1 MDEHIAQRVK
11 SKDIVADPRRPPV
24 DDPHNDN
31 EWQGATTDAMRALRL
46 YVRRLMR
53 ARKAGVRMDTVAPPP
68 RLPSPNG
75 EQAAGLELLT
85 DYLNAGPDGDDRHA
99 PLLLV
104 HGGPGVGKTF
114 YIHAIMAKALQS
126 GHGILPVAANASASS
141 LLPGGLTIHSAV
153 AIPIDTSLPGDAHAA
168 ATRQHLSPLKEHST
182 QFDRALHNLG
192 DADVL
197 IIDEISAVPA
207 SLLGALHLRLVQL
220 RRKRGLPQHVYERP
234 FGGMAVIALGD
245 FHQMAP
251 VQNNAL
257 HAEAVLGAL
266 RDRAREADSKRAGK
280 DKNED
285 ASIGRRVFKHFRK
298 IELTQQMRAQGD
310 EEHCAFIN
318 AWRDPT
324 NATAFPKTTLDQI
337 KRLSEEDMRAD
348 SSWAWAP
355 VVVTNNEERHALN
368 KASAVRFGRFHNR
381 PVLRWRKT
389 IDLPS
394 FSKDDMEDLFDDH
407 ASLWQYFVVGA
418 PAVLT
423 HNINAPRGL
432 ANGTPCT
439 LHSVSFPE
447 ANGTDT
453 QRIVALEQRYREAA
467 PGEVITVD
475 DDLCPTYVTVE
486 LPHIDARDWPE
497 HDTIEPGKVV
507 VPIGINRNSKTRI
520 ASVNGHRSRMLNPMA
535 HSYDMAFAITYWK
548 VQGHTLDKVV
558 LDLNKTKPRI
568 AIQMLYV
575 GMTRT
580 RKREHIRIVPS
591 ISTPDALDYVTAIPS
606 DPFIAWWA
614 AGYDEHG
621 RWDDARA
628 LAAYDA
634 AHPLPPRPS
643 QPEDEGL

>member
-1 MDEHIAQRVK
+1 MDA
-11 SKDIVADPRRPPV
+11 P
-24 DDPHNDN
+24 DDDN
-31 EWQGATTDAMRALRL
+31 EWQGATSDVMRALRL

-53 ARKAGVRMDTVAPPP
+53 ARKAGVRMDTVAPPAP
-68 RLPSPNG
+68 LPSPNA
-75 EQAAGLELLT
+75 EQTAGLELLT
-85 DYLNAGPDGDDRHA
+85 DHLNARPDGSDRPA
-99 PLLLV
+99 PLILV

-114 YIHAIMAKALQS
+114 YIHTIMAKALRS
-126 GHGILPVAANASASS
+126 GHGVLPVAANASASS

-153 AIPIDTSLPGDAHAA
+153 AIPVDTSVPGDAHAA
-168 ATRQHLSPLKEHST
+168 AARQQLSPLKDRST
-182 QFDRALHNLG
+182 QFQRAFHNLS

-197 IIDEISAVPA
+197 IIDEISAVPP

-220 RRKRGLPQHVYERP
+220 RRKRGLPQRVYERP

-251 VQNNAL
+251 VQDHAL

-266 RDRAREADSKRAGK
+266 RDRGRETDVKRAGR
-280 DKNED
+280 DKSENG
-285 ASIGRRVFKHFRK
+285 AIGRRIFKLFRRMN
-298 IELTQQMRAQGD
+298 LTQQMRAQGD
-310 EEHCAFIN
+310 QNHCAFID
-318 AWRDPT
+318 AWRHP
-324 NATAFPKTTLDQI
+324 ATASVLPKATLDKI

-368 KASAVRFGRFHNR
+368 KATAVRFGRFHNR

-389 IDLPS
+389 VDLPS
-394 FSKDDMEDLFDDH
+394 FSVDDMDDLFDDH
-407 ASLWQYFVVGA
+407 ASLWQYFVLGA

-423 HNINAPRGL
+423 HNVNAPCGL
-432 ANGTPCT
+432 ANGTACI

-467 PGEVITVD
+467 PGEIITVD
-475 DDLCPTYVTVE
+475 DELLPQYVNVE

-497 HDTIEPGKVV
+497 EDTIEPGKVV
-507 VPIGINRNSKTRI
+507 VPIGMSRSCKIRV
-520 ASVNGHRSRMLNPMA
+520 ASVNGHRPRNVHPTA

-558 LDLNKTKPRI
+558 LDLNKTRPRI

-580 RKREHIRIVPS
+580 RKQDHIRIVPS
-591 ISTPDALDYVTAIPS
+591 ITTPDALDYVTTIRP
-606 DPFIAWWA
+606 DPFIAWWS
-614 AGYDEHG
+614 AGYDHHG
-621 RWDDARA
+621 VWDDTRA

-643 QPEDEGL
+643 LPEDEGL